1 VTASVAGRDRRSDVR
16 AAMVVEW
23 STIGWMVVE
32 GGVGLAAG
40 IDASS
45 IALVAFGLDSLIEI
59 TAAAALLRR
68 LRFEWSVGRGN
79 AGQVARADRAAS
91 RVVGWSLLALA
102 VYATLTAGYDL
113 WAQNVPAASIAGL
126 ALAAATLVVMPLLIR
141 SKLRL
146 AAALD
151 SRALRSDAMCGI
163 VCVWMAGTLLL
174 GLGVRAVFGWWWAD
188 PVAALALVY
197 FIVREGREALG

>member
-1 VTASVAGRDRRSDVR
+1 MTASAGGARRSDVR

-23 STIGWMVVE
+23 STIGWMVIE
-32 GGVGLAAG
+32 GGVGLAGGITAG
-40 IDASS
+40 S
-45 IALVAFGLDSLIEI
+45 IALVAFGLDSVIEI
-59 TAAAALLRR
+59 VAAAALLRR
-68 LRFEWSVGRGN
+68 LHLEWGEGGEP
-79 AGQVARADRAAS
+79 AGDVLQADRAAS

-102 VYATLTAGYDL
+102 AYATLTAGCDL
-113 WAQNVPAASIAGL
+113 WTRRVPTASIAGL

-163 VCVWMAGTLLL
+163 VCVWMAGALLL
-174 GLGVRAVFGWWWAD
+174 GLGLRAVFGWWWAD

-197 FIVREGREALG
+197 FIVREGREALA